1 MSLGPLL
8 SVSLHRRTDSFDHEM
23 VLIEFGGG
31 ALTPVWV
38 RVERSAHWTQF
49 DRNDSLS
56 YDGVARAWIK
66 DTIIF
71 SCDHDYLAQ
80 SCYYVEVCTARYWPN
95 GQSMH
100 LDEVGDVIIEVAKEK
115 LWCKLLEEDC
125 RSFARRLFHRVV
137 GAEPGALNSVTWRG
151 RRCSVED
158 VLSNIHR
165 YPWYTPGVT
174 SRNLKSGE
182 NQVSILLE
190 VACLQLRRNQAS
202 DARLAMEAAIDLATA
217 EKHAAHL
224 LPECFWILSHAHQAL
239 GDPPAA
245 LEFAMKA
252 FDNPFSSARI
262 GDFGIWLALCRSVVY
277 PAINIKGALLD
288 SLPALRHRS
297 EETGYLE
304 DKTACIR
311 CLCLLSDTCRKESEE
326 LYQQTEKIDAGQL
339 SASRA
344 VEFGEEAL
352 VLAQDTYTPYLIL
365 SCLSLARAYVS
376 LAEADYNGFDR
387 PLFFL
392 REASKVLGVD
402 KGRVWTIEAE
412 LVADAA
418 LLHGSIA
425 AAAAS
430 EQYGDVSLLMEARTA
445 LDYGICHCRSRRI
458 RGGAIAELLR
468 FYNDIDIAIR
478 RRGTKDPIVRDIHRV
493 DNRVWRGLSFLSKLL
508 PRWKK

>member
-1 MSLGPLL
+1 MSLGPVL

-31 ALTPVWV
+31 ALSSVWV
-38 RVERSAHWTQF
+38 RVERAAHWIQF
-49 DRNDSLS
+49 DYNDSLP
-56 YDGVARAWIK
+56 YDGVAHAWIK
-66 DTIIF
+66 DSMIF
-71 SCDHDYLAQ
+71 SCDHDYLGQ

-100 LDEVGDVIIEVAKEK
+100 LGDVGDTILEVAKEK
-115 LWCKLLEEDC
+115 LWCELHEEDC

-137 GAEPGALNSVTWRG
+137 DAEPGALNSVTWRG

-165 YPWYTPGVT
+165 YPWYTPGIT
-174 SRNLKSGE
+174 SRNLQSGE
-182 NQVSILLE
+182 SQVSIMLE
-190 VACLQLRRNQAS
+190 VACLQLLRTQALC
-202 DARLAMEAAIDLATA
+202 AKLAMEAAIDIASA
-217 EKHAAHL
+217 DKHSAHF

-239 GDPPAA
+239 GDPPSA
-245 LEFAMKA
+245 LEFAMRA
-252 FDNPFSSARI
+252 YNDPFSSARV
-262 GDFGIWLALCRSVVY
+262 GDFGVWLALCKSVVS
-277 PAINIKGALLD
+277 PSANIKGALLD
-288 SLPALRHRS
+288 SLSTLRHRS

-304 DKTACIR
+304 DKTAYIR
-311 CLCLLSDTCRKESEE
+311 CLCLLSDMCRKEFEE
-326 LYQQTEKIDAGQL
+326 LYQQTEKTVACQL

-344 VEFGEEAL
+344 MEYGEEAL

-376 LAEADYNGFDR
+376 LAEADCDGYDR

-392 REASKVLGVD
+392 REASKVLGID
-402 KGRVWTIEAE
+402 EGRAWTIEVE

-430 EQYGDVSLLMEARTA
+430 EVCLLTEARTA
-445 LDYGICHCRSRRI
+445 LDYGICHCQSRGI
-458 RGGAIAELLR
+458 RGGAIAELLQLHK
-468 FYNDIDIAIR
+468 DIDMAIR
-478 RRGTKDPIVRDIHRV
+478 HQSTKNPIAQDRRQSYRAN
-493 DNRVWRGLSFLSKLL
+493 NRVWRGLGFLSKLL